1 MAKTKTMSMAMIM
14 QVKIL
19 TTLVIHKTIYVML
32 IIGLTSCYSDKRRE
46 ILLNPNHKEWSQ
58 QAPPFFNVEFYTSN
72 GQFVIEIERNL
83 APLGADRFYNLVRHG
98 YYNDARFHRVVK
110 DFIVQFGIAGDAKVS
125 QIWKNQFIPDDP
137 VIASNTKGALAY
149 AFTYP
154 RTRSTQLYINM
165 TDNTRLDTAGFAPF
179 GRVIVGM
186 GVVESIYSG
195 YGENSGGG
203 VRRGDQSKILARG
216 NNYLDSEFPKLDE
229 IIEVKVLQ
237 Y

>member
-1 MAKTKTMSMAMIM
+1 
-14 QVKIL
+14 
-19 TTLVIHKTIYVML
+19 
-32 IIGLTSCYSDKRRE
+32 
-46 ILLNPNHKEWSQ
+46 
-58 QAPPFFNVEFYTSN
+58 
-72 GQFVIEIERNL
+72 
-83 APLGADRFYNLVRHG
+83 
-98 YYNDARFHRVVK
+98 
-110 DFIVQFGIAGDAKVS
+110 
-125 QIWKNQFIPDDP
+125 
-137 VIASNTKGALAY
+137 
-149 AFTYP
+149 
-154 RTRSTQLYINM
+154 M